1 VWDDEAVLGADVS
14 VPTPSGSVMVRVP
27 PNSQNGRK
35 LRLKGKGLPKASGEA
50 AGDLYWELQVMT
62 PADASAD
69 EREHYEA
76 LRQLRSSRNGRDRI
90 RKHLVS

>member
-1 VWDDEAVLGADVS
+1 ML
-14 VPTPSGSVMVRVP
+14 RVP

-35 LRLKGKGLPKASGEA
+35 LRLKGKGLPKASGDG

-62 PADASAD
+62 PVDASAG

-76 LRQLRSSRNGRDRI
+76 LRQLRSARNGRDRI
-90 RKHLVS
+90 RKRLAS